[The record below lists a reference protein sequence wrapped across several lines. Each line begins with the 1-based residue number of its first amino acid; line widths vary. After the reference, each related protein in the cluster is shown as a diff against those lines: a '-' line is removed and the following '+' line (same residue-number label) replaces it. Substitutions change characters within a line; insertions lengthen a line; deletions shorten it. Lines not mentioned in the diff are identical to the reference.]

1 MATLS
6 PVAFNVFLH
15 PEYIACQEQV
25 YGIKGQEG
33 YGALPLKGRVVLEG
47 QVIALRSDVPAD
59 GIPRTAFPDAAGM
72 TANPTFHASW
82 MGEVRWVVNQRKAF
96 LDRDNTPLDVTII
109 PAVCQSLLHTGSE
122 TIHVGDQVYVHFPTD
137 RDVETQ
143 RSAMREYFGG
153 GWSSDHQQCPP
164 MFATYGV
171 RPGSIHEQV
180 SEFRCM
186 DRYRRYLTTDEMDL
200 DVSIDAQEGTIPQIE
215 LSKVTRIARLLSY
228 VLAYLKRE
236 DIQNDIL
243 ALGTG
248 VDTDT
253 AGNEKSLQVCR
264 ESNVFKTSVGV
275 EFTSTLLAMLN
286 ESDSAKYLPKP
297 IGEVLQSMEP
307 SRDQCI
313 YPGQKMVV
321 KLYAR

>member
-15 PEYIACQEQV
+15 PVYVACQEQT
-25 YGIKGQEG
+25 YGIKEQEG

-72 TANPTFHASW
+72 TADPIFHASW

-122 TIHVGDQVYVHFPTD
+122 TIHVGDQVYVRFPTD

-143 RSAMREYFGG
+143 RSAMRDYFGG
-153 GWSSDHQQCPP
+153 GWSSDCQQCPP

-171 RPGSIHEQV
+171 RPSSIHEQV

-186 DRYRRYLTTDEMDL
+186 DRYRRYLTTDQMDL
-200 DVSIDAQEGTIPQIE
+200 NVSIDGQEGTIPQIE

-228 VLAYLKRE
+228 VLACLKRE
-236 DIQNDIL
+236 DIREDIY
-243 ALGTG
+243 ALGTN
-248 VDTDT
+248 VDTD
-253 AGNEKSLQVCR
+253 AVGNEKSLQVCR
-264 ESNVFKTSVGV
+264 ESNMFKTSVGV

-313 YPGQKMVV
+313 YPGQKMVL